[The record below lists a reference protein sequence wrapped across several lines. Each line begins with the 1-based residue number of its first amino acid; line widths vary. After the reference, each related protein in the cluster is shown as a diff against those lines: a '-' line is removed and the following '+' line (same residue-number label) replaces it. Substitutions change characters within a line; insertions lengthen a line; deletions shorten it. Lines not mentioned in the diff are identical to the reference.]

1 MGATSS
7 VMVVLVGDGSGQ
19 ELSKDNANTRMSS
32 GEFFGGF
39 VLEVYDD
46 GSDNFTLE
54 AKKMMGLRGVP
65 PVD

>member
-1 MGATSS
+1 
-7 VMVVLVGDGSGQ
+7 MVVLVGDGSGQ

-46 GSDNFTLE
+46 GSDNFTVE
-54 AKKMMGLRGVP
+54 AQKNDGAAWRTYRRLNRLQP
-65 PVD
+65 P

>member
-1 MGATSS
+1 
-7 VMVVLVGDGSGQ
+7 MVVLLGDGSGQ

-46 GSDNFTLE
+46 GSDNFTVE
-54 AKKMMGLRGVP
+54 AQKNDGAAWRTYRRLNRLVLP
-65 PVD
+65 